1 MREKKTQR
9 DEKKILYYAISLT
22 TINIIL
28 WVIALKS
35 NPANPSRTT
44 FLSSGVMKLILLY
57 IPLGVSSFILG
68 LLVSLIPY
76 RELKFRGEI
85 YTFIP
90 IVLYSVKH
98 TPSCLYYSQLDF
110 ILIPVV

>member
-44 FLSSGVMKLILLY
+44 FLSSGVMKFILLY

-76 RELKFRGEI
+76 RELKFGEKYI
-85 YTFIP
+85 RSSLLSFIALS
-90 IVLYSVKH
+90 ILLLV
-98 TPSCLYYSQLDF
+98 F
-110 ILIPVV
+110 IIRSLILF